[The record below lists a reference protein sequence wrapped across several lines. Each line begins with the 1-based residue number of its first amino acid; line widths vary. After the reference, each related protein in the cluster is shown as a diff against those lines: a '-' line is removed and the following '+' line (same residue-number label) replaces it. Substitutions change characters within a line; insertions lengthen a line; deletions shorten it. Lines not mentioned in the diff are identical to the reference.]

1 MAPYG
6 ASEAVQSTVR
16 SSEATLKGILQVFL
30 NVFSKVN
37 PNRSLGGGV
46 SQSWQIC
53 DCSCLV
59 SSTLGGHGRRHV
71 VPAAEAPKR
80 RGDDYEKLGSRRQC
94 YKKYAGGNTHS
105 IQMTSLWLRL
115 YVT

>member
-46 SQSWQIC
+46 SQSWQI
-53 DCSCLV
+53 SIAAALSAARLV
-59 SSTLGGHGRRHV
+59 GMGVDMWSRL
-71 VPAAEAPKR
+71 PKHR
-80 RGDDYEKLGSRRQC
+80 SAQETTTRSLARGDNAIKSTPEAIHTL
-94 YKKYAGGNTHS
+94 YK
-105 IQMTSLWLRL
+105 
-115 YVT
+115 